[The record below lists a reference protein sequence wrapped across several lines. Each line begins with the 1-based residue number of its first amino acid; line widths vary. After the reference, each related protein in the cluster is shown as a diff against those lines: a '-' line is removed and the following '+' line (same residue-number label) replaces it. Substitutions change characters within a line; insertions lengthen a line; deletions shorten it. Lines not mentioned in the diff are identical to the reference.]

1 MAARRVVR
9 IGLAGAEFG
18 HGRLDRL
25 SDYPQVKGT
34 GQYVEHG
41 LVEHGLVEHG
51 LTDLQSVPA
60 GVDAALS
67 HWNTLSDSEARP

>member
-25 SDYPQVKGT
+25 SDYPEVKGT
-34 GQYVEHG
+34 GQYLEHG
-41 LVEHGLVEHG
+41 LVEHS
-51 LTDLQSVPA
+51 LTDLQNVPA

-67 HWNTLSDSEARP
+67 LWNTLSGSEARP